1 MIVAWRVCQ
10 RRWARRALDG
20 EGAFRFGGRWSSP
33 GTRVVYL
40 ASSRAL
46 AALEILVHVEDG
58 HDLLAAKYVAIPVS
72 FPETLVGPSPRLPRR
87 WSDDPPPRETALVGD
102 RWVGS
107 QRSALLRVPSAVV
120 PGEDN
125 YLLNPAH
132 PDAKR
137 ARAGRAVPFAFDRR
151 LLKGRAGLTVRPT
164 ST

>member
-1 MIVAWRVCQ
+1 VIVAWRVCQ

-58 HDLLAAKYVAIPVS
+58 HDLLAERYVAIPVS
-72 FPETLVGPSPRLPRR
+72 FPEALVGRPPRLPRG
-87 WSDDPPPRETALVGD
+87 WSDDPPPPATASVGD
-102 RWVGS
+102 RWVAGGG
-107 QRSALLRVPSAVV
+107 SALLRVPSAVV

-132 PDAKR
+132 RDAKR
-137 ARAGRAVPFAFDRR
+137 VRAGRALAFAFDRR
-151 LLKGRAGLTVRPT
+151 LGRTR
-164 ST
+164 